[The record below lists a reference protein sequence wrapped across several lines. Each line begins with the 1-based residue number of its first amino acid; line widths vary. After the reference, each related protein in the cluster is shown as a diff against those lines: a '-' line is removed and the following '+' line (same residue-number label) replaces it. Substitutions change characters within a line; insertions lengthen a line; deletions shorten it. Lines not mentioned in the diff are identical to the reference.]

1 MEIAVIIGK
10 RQMERTATL
19 HSKLSLFLFY
29 FNKVAAEKTR
39 SRSNTSYEHPWS
51 RP

>member
-19 HSKLSLFLFY
+19 HSKFFLILLYFY
-29 FNKVAAEKTR
+29 IVVAEKI
-39 SRSNTSYEHPWS
+39 SIQVEH
-51 RP
+51 